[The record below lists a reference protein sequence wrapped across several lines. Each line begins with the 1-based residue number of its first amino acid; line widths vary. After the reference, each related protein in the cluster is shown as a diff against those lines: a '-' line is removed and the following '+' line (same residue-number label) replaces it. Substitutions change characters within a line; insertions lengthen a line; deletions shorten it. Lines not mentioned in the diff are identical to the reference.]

1 MNIFLRWL
9 INAASILI
17 AAYLIPQVSV
27 SGIWAALI
35 LALALGFL
43 NVTIKPI
50 LILLTLPINIISLGL
65 FTFIINTIIIFLAS
79 SMVKGV
85 ELSGF
90 IPTLIFSIL
99 LALLQTFFYSVS
111 KKSEN

>member
-1 MNIFLRWL
+1 MNIFLRWF

-43 NVTIKPI
+43 NITIKPI
-50 LILLTLPINIISLGL
+50 LKILGLPISIFFHSLVVLIINIILLWL
-65 FTFIINTIIIFLAS
+65 FDKIINDVL
-79 SMVKGV
+79 
-85 ELSGF
+85 
-90 IPTLIFSIL
+90 LI
-99 LALLQTFFYSVS
+99 
-111 KKSEN
+111 E